1 MATEASTSDARS
13 GLNPGYGV
21 VVVDG
26 DPGLSEFLA
35 GELEHV
41 VGWYTDVSQIPPA
54 SSVGSGLVLVLGPSL
69 ANATDLSALEAHLR
83 GRMDVAP
90 LLLVEFMTPDLLHR
104 ALRVGVRDVLAS
116 PFDREQLI
124 SAVERAGEALQR
136 PLLPP
141 PTPGDEV
148 PAHPVAPRMRHGR
161 IITIFSTKGG
171 AGKSVLAVNLAVA
184 LAHNHDMRVVLVDAD
199 LQFGDVAVM
208 LKLAPQRTIVDAI
221 SNMDKLDE
229 TMVEQLLIKHEA
241 SGIEI
246 LAAPLEP
253 SFADRVTAKETSKI
267 IELLRNIADIVIVD
281 TPAYFNEVV
290 IDLIERSD
298 EILLVAGMDVPNIK
312 NVKIGLQTLRMLNL
326 PVDKVRL
333 VLNRAG
339 SKVRLE
345 VTDVERTLGVKADC
359 LIPSD
364 IVVPQ
369 CVNKGVAV
377 ILEAPKSGVSKAIEQ
392 LAERYLVK
400 K

>member
-26 DPGLSEFLA
+26 DAGLSEFLA

-54 SSVGSGLVLVLGPSL
+54 STVESGLVLVLGPSL
-69 ANATDLSALEAHLR
+69 ANATDLGALEAHLR

-124 SAVERAGEALQR
+124 AAVERAGEALQR

-141 PTPGDEV
+141 PTPGDEA
-148 PAHPVAPRMRHGR
+148 PTHAAAPRMRHGQ

-184 LAHNHDMRVVLVDAD
+184 LAAHKDMRVILVDAD

-267 IELLRNIADIVIVD
+267 VELLRNIADVVIVD

-326 PVDKVRL
+326 PVNKVRL